1 MQYKAIKQLLTSVAR
16 KHYAES
22 LVRKGWVG
30 VWREWKGKEVQRV
43 VGKVVVRQAFKKL
56 KTYSTQI
63 E

>member
-1 MQYKAIKQLLTSVAR
+1 MTSVAR

-56 KTYSTQI
+56 KTYST
-63 E
+63 